1 MFSISRPPV
10 LTTDT
15 ISEHGKKARKRDK
28 YYYDEE
34 AAELSPLKSV
44 ALQSSETQKWNRVLI
59 KRAGNR
65 LGMARAAHHRNVR
78 TARMSKMRDAIR
90 NNYNGT
96 NSSQDESECDVL
108 SGNSHTNMVS
118 TQLPSS
124 VEIKLEGDVD
134 IDDDVSGTQSD
145 SANTTESDSD
155 NTPFSIRF
163 RAEMNYRRKHDM
175 QDQESEGI
183 EASDSES
190 DASSNGGSGSSN
202 GKDTSSDE
210 YEQESEE
217 QSLASDE
224 AEEESCYHSKHS
236 VATQQLRCKVTI
248 KK

>member
-1 MFSISRPPV
+1 MFSIFRPPAP
-10 LTTDT
+10 TTDT
-15 ISEHGKKARKRDK
+15 ISEHGKRTRKRDK
-28 YYYDEE
+28 SYYDEE
-34 AAELSPLKSV
+34 ATELSPFKGV

-59 KRAGNR
+59 KRAGSR
-65 LGMARAAHHRNVR
+65 LGVARSAHHRNVR

-118 TQLPSS
+118 TQLPS
-124 VEIKLEGDVD
+124 VD
-134 IDDDVSGTQSD
+134 IEEDVSGTQSD

-183 EASDSES
+183 EEPDSMPGEI
-190 DASSNGGSGSSN
+190 DASSDGGSGSSN

-210 YEQESEE
+210 CEQESEE

-224 AEEESCYHSKHS
+224 AEEESCRYHSKHS